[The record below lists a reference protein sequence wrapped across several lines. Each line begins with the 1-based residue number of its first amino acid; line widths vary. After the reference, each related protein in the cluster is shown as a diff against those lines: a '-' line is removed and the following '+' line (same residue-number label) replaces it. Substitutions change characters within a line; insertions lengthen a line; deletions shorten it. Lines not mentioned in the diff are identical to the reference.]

1 MDIRLY
7 HYFRSSSSWRVRWAL
22 AHKSVPYE
30 AIAVNLLEGAQ
41 THAEYRAA
49 NPTGYVPC
57 LVVDGRALGESVAIV
72 ELIDDLFPEPSLRPA
87 DPWQRARMRQLVE
100 IVNAGTQPLQ
110 NLWVLRKV
118 SSEKEG
124 QAAWAREVIGRGLAA
139 FETLLAAIRAEGTA
153 GPFCFGEAPTF
164 ADLFLVP
171 QLFNARR
178 FATDL
183 GPYPLCLEVERA
195 ALATE
200 GCRVAAPD
208 VWESKT

>member
-1 MDIRLY
+1 MDLRLY

-22 AHKSVPYE
+22 AHKKVPYE
-30 AIAVNLLEGAQ
+30 AVAVNLLEGAQ
-41 THAEYRAA
+41 TQAEYRAA

-72 ELIDDLFPEPSLRPA
+72 ELIDDLFPEPRLRPA

-110 NLWVLRKV
+110 NLWVLRKM
-118 SSEKEG
+118 SSEKDG

-139 FETLLAAIRAEGTA
+139 FETLLAAIRVEGTA
-153 GPFCFGEAPTF
+153 GPFCFGEAPTL

-183 GPYPLCLEVERA
+183 GPYPLCLAVEQA

-200 GCRVAAPD
+200 ACRVAAPD
-208 VWESKT
+208 AWEAKT